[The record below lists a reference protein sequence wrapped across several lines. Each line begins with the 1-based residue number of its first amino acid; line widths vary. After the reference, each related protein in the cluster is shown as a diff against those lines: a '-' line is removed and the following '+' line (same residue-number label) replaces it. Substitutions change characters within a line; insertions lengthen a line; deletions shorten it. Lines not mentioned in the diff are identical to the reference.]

1 METPAKPLK
10 ITALTVAETARVLS
24 SASGR
29 KISEEDVRTIA
40 EDGGLLSPDGEIN
53 LIEYAAF
60 LIQEMAC
67 GTD

>member
-40 EDGGLLSPDGEIN
+40 EDGGLLSPDDTIN
-53 LIEYAAF
+53 LLEYTAF
-60 LIQEMAC
+60 IVGEL
-67 GTD
+67 GHGSD